1 MKKLKLLLF
10 LLIVVG
16 VSFSCSTTSRYTRVC
31 TNSVAGV
38 LCQQEA
44 YYKVYDIKFIDIGM
58 SDGYL
63 AGVFGPGFELSY
75 FDRGRTYNANFPRYL
90 VTFIA
95 DTVNIVEF
103 IYDIDLLDG
112 IKLPRTY
119 LSEPNF
125 HNLVINRHFCFTPLK
140 EVIVKLP
147 QEEINRLIFFGT
159 DFD

>member
-1 MKKLKLLLF
+1 MKNKLKLLF

-16 VSFSCSTTSRYTRVC
+16 LLFSCSTTSRYTKVC
-31 TNSVAGV
+31 ANSVAGV

-63 AGVFGPGFELSY
+63 AGEFGPGFELSY

-90 VTFIA
+90 LTFVA
-95 DTVNIVEF
+95 DTVSTVEF

-112 IKLPRTY
+112 IKLPRVY
-119 LSEPNF
+119 LPEPNF
-125 HNLVINRHFCFTPLK
+125 PNLVVNRHFCLAPCK
-140 EVIVKLP
+140 EIIVRLP
-147 QEEINRLIFFGT
+147 QNEIDRLIFWGT